1 MSVLIVYAHEEPR
14 SFNGAM
20 KNVVIKTF
28 EGLGRKVV
36 VSDLYRMKFK
46 AVADGEDFLERRDKH
61 RLRRQHEEQAAGELG
76 TLAHDI
82 LVEQEKLRGCD
93 LLILQFPLWW
103 FGVPAIMKG
112 WMDRVLSV
120 GFAYGGGKG
129 PGTGGL
135 RGRKAMLSITTGGPE
150 AAYGPGGPHGDLA
163 DLLYPLQRGVLPFC
177 GFDVLPPH
185 VAFAPAQASPEQR
198 AKMLEGLRARLTMLD
213 RELPSA

>member
-20 KNVVIKTF
+20 KNTAIRTF
-28 EGLGRKVV
+28 EELGRKVV

-61 RLRRQHEEQAAGELG
+61 RLRRQHEEQAAGALG

-82 LVEQEKLRGCD
+82 LVEQEKLRQCD

-103 FGVPAIMKG
+103 FGAPAILKG
-112 WMDRVLSV
+112 WMDRVLSA
-120 GFAYGGGKG
+120 GFAYGDSMA
-129 PGTGGL
+129 GGL
-135 RGRKAMLSITTGGPE
+135 QGRKAMLSITTGGPE
-150 AAYGPGGPHGDLA
+150 DAFGPDNSLA
-163 DLLYPLQRGVLPFC
+163 DFLYPLQRGVLPFC

-185 VAFAPAQASPEQR
+185 IAFAPAQASPEQR
-198 AKMLEGLRARLTMLD
+198 ARMLEDLRERLTLLD
-213 RELPSA
+213 RELPPV